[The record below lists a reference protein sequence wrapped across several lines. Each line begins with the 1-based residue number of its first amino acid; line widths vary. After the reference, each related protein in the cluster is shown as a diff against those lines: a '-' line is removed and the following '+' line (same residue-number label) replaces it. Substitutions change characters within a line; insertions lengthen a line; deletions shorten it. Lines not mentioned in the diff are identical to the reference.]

1 MKILGSWERR
11 EPGIWSSRTLS
22 QSCSHP
28 LFLCFSL
35 PGTSISP
42 NADSPSPPA
51 GDIVISSPSFASPSR
66 VFSHCFFSFWL
77 SGTWDLSSPTRAQTP
92 SPCSGSA
99 LDSQG
104 RPFTRPFL
112 HLSWR
117 RALIGLFEVSFHPWA
132 TPRAKEMTYC
142 DIPVLVTCS
151 HMSLPGREEW
161 WEISLA
167 GNKLKTLTVYPADA
181 GIPSILK

>member
-35 PGTSISP
+35 PMTSISP
-42 NADSPSPPA
+42 NVDSPSPPA

-66 VFSHCFFSFWL
+66 VFSHCFFSFWM
-77 SGTWDLSSPTRAQTP
+77 SGMWDLSSPTRAQTP

-104 RPFTRPFL
+104 RPFTR
-112 HLSWR
+112 HLYPGEGLWLACLKSVSTPGPPPVPRRWHILIYQYWSHALTWVHWAEKNDGKFHLLGTNWR
-117 RALIGLFEVSFHPWA
+117 LLQSTLQMLVS
-132 TPRAKEMTYC
+132 
-142 DIPVLVTCS
+142 
-151 HMSLPGREEW
+151 
-161 WEISLA
+161 
-167 GNKLKTLTVYPADA
+167 PAF
-181 GIPSILK
+181 